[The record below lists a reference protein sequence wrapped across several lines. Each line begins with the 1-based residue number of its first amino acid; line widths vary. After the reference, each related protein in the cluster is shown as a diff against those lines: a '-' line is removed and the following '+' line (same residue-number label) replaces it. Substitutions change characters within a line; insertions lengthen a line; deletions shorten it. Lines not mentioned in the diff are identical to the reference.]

1 MSKMIQIRNVPD
13 DIHAT
18 LKSRAA
24 KAGMSLSDYLT
35 VELARIAELPTIEEI
50 SERIRAMEPVDQSID
65 SATIIR
71 RARDAA

>member
-65 SATIIR
+65 SAKIIR